1 MICSL
6 SLQIWSKRSFGLG
19 QWTKTDVEYFTPL
32 LSLLSKDVEW
42 RQRLISWQ
50 ILDWLQLRSRRMRM
64 LGKKQ
69 ETFKQLHQEKQHTKR
84 ARKSAGQ
91 NIRDLNRKAATVLW
105 KICAPTLIS
114 SFKFQTSTHVCLF
127 FILKAKMECMEEH
140 TPQWS
145 QILKKFWQK
154 MVEKHSRRSVFF
166 SGLVILN
173 ETQGD
178 RESFIS
184 TVYLLL

>member
-105 KICAPTLIS
+105 KICASTLLS
-114 SFKFQTSTHVCLF
+114 NFNLQHKFVF
-127 FILKAKMECMEEH
+127 FLSLLKSEDGMYARAHTPMKPNLEETLAKKGRTRFKAKC
-140 TPQWS
+140 
-145 QILKKFWQK
+145 
-154 MVEKHSRRSVFF
+154 FF
-166 SGLVILN
+166 SRLVILN
-173 ETQGD
+173 ETQGE
-178 RESFIS
+178 R
-184 TVYLLL
+184 

>member
-32 LSLLSKDVEW
+32 LSLLSKDMEW

-64 LGKKQ
+64 PGKKQ
-69 ETFKQLHQEKQHTKR
+69 ETFKQLHQEKQHTRR
-84 ARKSAGQ
+84 ARKSTGQ

-114 SFKFQTSTHVCLF
+114 SFKCQTSTHVCLF

-145 QILKKFWQK
+145 QILKKLWQK
-154 MVEKHSRRSVFF
+154 KVEQDLRRSVF
-166 SGLVILN
+166 SA
-173 ETQGD
+173 D
-178 RESFIS
+178 
-184 TVYLLL
+184 